1 MAATTETG
9 PDTPQRA
16 PAPVR
21 VGLAMLI
28 GLATL
33 QIFVGSPILSLWIAS
48 RIQGGGPPSLSALFI
63 FVVCFAVFSYLLFQ
77 LVGWLSVRFDKAS
90 GVKPGP
96 RQRARWLESLRGDR
110 HEGYEPQRL
119 KPVERILVGIVIAV
133 VAAFEIWF
141 FFFSCS
147 PIDNRCGR
155 GEAMVPPVIRVL

>member
-1 MAATTETG
+1 MGATTETG
-9 PDTPQRA
+9 PGAPQRA
-16 PAPVR
+16 SAPVR

-28 GLATL
+28 GLLTL

-48 RIQGGGPPSLSALFI
+48 QVQGGGPPSLSALFI
-63 FVVCFAVFSYLLFQ
+63 FVVCFAIFSYVLFQ
-77 LVGWLSVRFDKAS
+77 LIGWLSVRFDKAS

-119 KPVERILVGIVIAV
+119 KPVERILVGIVIVA

-141 FFFSCS
+141 FFFSTS
-147 PIDNRCGR
+147 PIDTRSGR
-155 GEAMVPPVIRVL
+155 EGVVPPVIRLL